1 MTTKPRLS
9 VTLEPE
15 LMEQIEAYRHQHK
28 ISSQSKAILRLVRI
42 GINSLANEGKPIPE
56 SEDGLES
63 QERELI
69 DSVRELDPAQR
80 AALLRILDIAGGTE
94 GKQQSQ

>member
-9 VTLEPE
+9 VTIEPE

-42 GINSLANEGKPIPE
+42 GINSLANEEKPIPE
-56 SEDGLES
+56 SKDGLDS
-63 QERELI
+63 QEQELI

-80 AALLRILDIAGGTE
+80 AALLRILDIAGGT
-94 GKQQSQ
+94 G